1 MLTERKI
8 IMKAMRIHRPEGPQA
23 LRLEEIDQPQPGAGQ
38 VLIKVAVAGVNFADQ
53 LATIPLPPGMEGG
66 PHQVTFPN
74 TPGFEVAGT
83 IAALGQGVT
92 GLTEG
97 ERVVAVLETGGYAE
111 YALAP
116 ARSVVKLPAA
126 IDFAQ
131 ATAALLVQGTTAYG
145 LLHDATKIQPGES
158 VLVEAAAGGVGS
170 LAVQLA
176 KLAGAGLIIGL
187 VGSNEKRALV
197 ERLGPDLVIN
207 YTEPGW
213 VEQVYRA
220 TGGRGVDIALDSV
233 GGQIGGQVFNCLAPL
248 GRMVTFGGA
257 SNQPL
262 PFMQMMGALSVKG
275 LNLMGFGGPW
285 LRPGRSQVAQQALS
299 GYLQEGKLEVII
311 GQTFS
316 LEQAGQA
323 LMALRSRQTVGK
335 TLLRV
340 A

>member
-1 MLTERKI
+1 
-8 IMKAMRIHRPEGPQA
+8 MKAMRIHRPEGPQA
-23 LRLEEIDQPQPGAGQ
+23 LQLEEVDQPLPGTGQ
-38 VLIKVAVAGVNFADQ
+38 VLIKVAVVGVNFADQ

-83 IAALGQGVT
+83 IAAIGEGVT
-92 GLTEG
+92 ELAEG
-97 ERVVAVLETGGYAE
+97 MRVVAVLETGGYAE

-116 ARSVVKLPAA
+116 AQSVIILPDE
-126 IDFAQ
+126 IDFAH
-131 ATAALLVQGTTAYG
+131 ATAALLVQGTTAYS
-145 LLHDATKIQPGES
+145 LLHDAAKIQPGET

-176 KLAGAGLIIGL
+176 KLAGAGMVIGL
-187 VGSNEKRALV
+187 AGSSEKLALV
-197 ERLGPDLVIN
+197 ERLGADVALN
-207 YTEPGW
+207 YTEAGW

-220 TGGRGVDIALDSV
+220 TNGRGVDIALDSV

-285 LRPGRSQVAQQALS
+285 LRPGRAQIAQQAII
-299 GYLQEGKLEVII
+299 GYLRESKLEVII
-311 GQTFS
+311 GQTFP

-323 LMALRSRQTVGK
+323 LMSLRSRQTIGK
-335 TLLRV
+335 TLLTIG
-340 A
+340 